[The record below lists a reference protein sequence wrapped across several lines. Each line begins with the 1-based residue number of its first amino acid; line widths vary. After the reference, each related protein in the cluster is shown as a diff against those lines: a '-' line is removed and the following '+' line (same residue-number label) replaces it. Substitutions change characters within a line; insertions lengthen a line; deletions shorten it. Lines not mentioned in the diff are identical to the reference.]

1 MVKVCSRCIYDDE
14 HIPGI
19 SFDSVGVCNYC
30 KEHENLEK
38 EYPVSQQKFDELIKR
53 IKTEG
58 RHRRYDCVM
67 GVSGGCNS
75 SYLLYRLVDSGV
87 RPLAVTFHNP
97 WNTPIA
103 VENLEK
109 MTSALDVDFVRVTV
123 DKKEYDD
130 ICRSFMLASVPPVD
144 TPADMAIGAV
154 LLQAA
159 DVHKIK
165 YVIDGHSFRTEG
177 SAPIGMVYMD
187 ANIFEVFKTNLA
199 NTL

>member
-14 HIPGI
+14 HILGI

-38 EYPVSQQKFDELIKR
+38 EYPVSQEKFDDLIKR
-53 IKTEG
+53 IKTAG

-87 RPLAVTFHNP
+87 RPLAVTFDNHR
-97 WNTPIA
+97 NTPIA

-109 MTSALDVDFVRVTV
+109 MTSALDVDF
-123 DKKEYDD
+123 
-130 ICRSFMLASVPPVD
+130 A
-144 TPADMAIGAV
+144 
-154 LLQAA
+154 
-159 DVHKIK
+159 
-165 YVIDGHSFRTEG
+165 
-177 SAPIGMVYMD
+177 
-187 ANIFEVFKTNLA
+187 
-199 NTL
+199 